1 MIYDA
6 KIIGYDGKKLLL
18 APTASIDRDLLQK
31 QVENVEI
38 RLVDGREITNP
49 QRKKIFAIINDICA
63 WNGDAIE
70 DMRQY
75 QREAFCAE
83 YGYPPFSLHDVDRT
97 TAREFIDHLICF
109 CFRHNVPTSDTLL
122 NCCDDVGRYLY
133 MCLEHRK
140 CAICNDP
147 AEVHHV
153 DRVGMGRDR
162 EKIVH
167 VGLRAIA
174 LCHKHHDEAH
184 AGEKELFDRYHV
196 YGIKLDKYLCD
207 CLNLNTNER
216 NGHHEE
222 TDRSSA

>member
-1 MIYDA
+1 MLYDA
-6 KIIGYDGKKLLL
+6 KIIGYDGKQLLL

-38 RLVDGREITNP
+38 RLVDGREITNR

-97 TAREFIDHLICF
+97 TAREFIDHLINF

-167 VGLRAIA
+167 VGLKAIA
-174 LCHKHHDEAH
+174 LCRKHHNEAH
-184 AGEKELFDRYHV
+184 EDEKDLFERYHV
-196 YGIKLDKYLCD
+196 YGIRLDEYLCT
-207 CLNLNTNER
+207 CLNLNTKER
-216 NGHHEE
+216 K
-222 TDRSSA
+222 